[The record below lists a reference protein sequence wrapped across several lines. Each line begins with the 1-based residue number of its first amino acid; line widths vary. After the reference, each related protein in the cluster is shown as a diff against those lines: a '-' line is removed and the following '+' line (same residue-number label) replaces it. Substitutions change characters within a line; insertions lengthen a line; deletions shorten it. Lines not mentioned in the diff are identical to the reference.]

1 MTTQFCV
8 TVSND
13 EFFFFQN
20 QKRLRIKSEF
30 LIEFFRVGFL
40 LESIWGCYHIY
51 YVILHQIY
59 VFTIFYRLVLHSTC

>member
-30 LIEFFRVGFL
+30 LIEFLLVGFL

-51 YVILHQIY
+51 YVI
-59 VFTIFYRLVLHSTC
+59 FTSNLCFHNFLPTCTS